1 MKPWFRAI
9 MILVVRCFDFQKR
22 QSHASAASSNLSQT
36 KKGNFQFYVTFFNR
50 LFLFGVLLYG
60 WFLLYFKDY
69 CSVSFCVCLHFNFHF
84 SFFLYL
90 GEGADPATD
99 SVSGVPKTA
108 GEQTVKSEPP
118 TATSPQPPV
127 VDQSSK
133 DLWVHWHDFTQAFKL
148 VNFQPSDF
156 RKMEH
161 LFVFWK
167 NETPNRSSMLWWQ
180 DFTINHSN
188 LS

>member
-1 MKPWFRAI
+1 MRVPLHQILAKPKKVIFNSMLRFLI
-9 MILVVRCFDFQKR
+9 VFFCSESCFTDDFCCTLR
-22 QSHASAASSNLSQT
+22 IIALSRFVFVYT
-36 KKGNFQFYVTFFNR
+36 
-50 LFLFGVLLYG
+50 LISIFL
-60 WFLLYFKDY
+60 
-69 CSVSFCVCLHFNFHF
+69 
-84 SFFLYL
+84 FFLYL